1 MAPQPFPTF
10 FQPFKKVESPLGAAT
25 FSNLLQ
31 PFPTFQPFN
40 LFNLFNL
47 STFSTFP
54 TFQPFYSK
62 SSLNNIH
69 APAAITMH
77 KRSWAKRRVQKS
89 MHHLAPSWWRAMSA
103 PPPAGPLRP
112 LSHTEP
118 TAAAPSRATP
128 TILTRFSCCR
138 CGFESHVDYHGR
150 TPPFNRSIVFL
161 ENVFLIRS
169 PMGDANRPLCLGGT
183 CVVWCAAKT
192 LRSLTTTQGTAA
204 HTNEPRLRAAP
215 LARGHTRVRAH
226 GNWC

>member
-1 MAPQPFPTF
+1 MLPQLSRCIKEVG
-10 FQPFKKVESPLGAAT
+10 QNGACKKVCTTWRRLGGALT
-25 FSNLLQ
+25 
-31 PFPTFQPFN
+31 
-40 LFNLFNL
+40 
-47 STFSTFP
+47 
-54 TFQPFYSK
+54 
-62 SSLNNIH
+62 
-69 APAAITMH
+69 
-77 KRSWAKRRVQKS
+77 
-89 MHHLAPSWWRAMSA
+89 AMSA
-103 PPPAGPLRP
+103 PPAAGPLRP